1 MKNWAVAGDPER
13 PTRLRPKPAQR
24 RVQVLQAL
32 AGMLEQLGGEPVTT
46 AALAANLPVRE
57 ATRYRHFASKAQM
70 FDSISKSSVS
80 LLLRLVLPMHLKMH
94 WDKRQ
99 HCLRLRA

>member
-57 ATRYRHFASKAQM
+57 ATRYRHF
-70 FDSISKSSVS
+70 
-80 LLLRLVLPMHLKMH
+80 VLPMHLKMH